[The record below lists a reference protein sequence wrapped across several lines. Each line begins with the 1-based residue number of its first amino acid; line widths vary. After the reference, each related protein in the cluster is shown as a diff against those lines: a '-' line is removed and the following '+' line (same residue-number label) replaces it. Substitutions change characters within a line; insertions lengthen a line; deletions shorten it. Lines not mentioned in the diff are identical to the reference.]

1 MIRTLTVLVILA
13 LAASV
18 IYLWFFKKPEQIVH
32 ESTTIIVAETPIKRL
47 SAFVDTNLD
56 KIFCPLDPGQT
67 LMPTQELRQV
77 QQTLLD
83 LRSKA
88 TSDSERRLYATGI
101 SLCKHML
108 DAISLRESH
117 NCRISDMRKKGF
129 DSQLAGPRNK
139 AAEEKR
145 KKDFFE
151 SGVIRSWEAQA
162 AKSREKIQKEYDQMR
177 LLER

>member
-1 MIRTLTVLVILA
+1 MARTLTALVILA

-18 IYLWFFKKPEQIVH
+18 IYLWFFKKPVQIVH
-32 ESTTIIVAETPIKRL
+32 ENTVIVAETPIKRL
-47 SAFVDTNLD
+47 SAFVDTHLD
-56 KIFCPLDPGQT
+56 KIFSPLDPGQT

-77 QQTLLD
+77 QQTLID
-83 LRSKA
+83 LRAKA
-88 TSDSERRLYATGI
+88 KSDSDRRLYATGI
-101 SLCKHML
+101 SLCQHML

-117 NCRISDMRKKGF
+117 NGRIADMRKKGF
-129 DSQLAGPRNK
+129 DSQLAEPKNK

-151 SGVIRSWEAQA
+151 SGVTRSWEAQA
-162 AKSREKIQKEYDQMR
+162 AKAREKIQKEYDRMR

>member
-1 MIRTLTVLVILA
+1 MARAFTILVIVT

-18 IYLWFFKKPEQIVH
+18 IYLWFFKQPVVYEN
-32 ESTTIIVAETPIKRL
+32 TRFVAETPIKRL

-56 KIFCPLDPGQT
+56 KIFCPLAPGQT
-67 LMPTQELRQV
+67 LMPTQELREV

-83 LRSKA
+83 LRNRA
-88 TSDSERRLYATGI
+88 ASDSDRQLYASGVF
-101 SLCKHML
+101 LCKQML

-117 NCRISDMRKKGF
+117 NGRIADMRKKGF
-129 DSQLAGPRNK
+129 DSQLAEPENK

-151 SGVIRSWEAQA
+151 SGVTRSWETQA
-162 AKSREKIQKEYDQMR
+162 SKARERIQKEYDRMR